1 MVDHWSLVLI
11 KIFETLGPELQDDQ
25 QIETFL
31 AAAAE
36 VGEKDSS
43 GVFTTTGKEVV
54 EKIGRCLL
62 DDSTRWILLLVQC
75 ANLWEAEKVKFSF
88 SGGIR
93 VEIGGIGD
101 QREWVDGFVESLLS
115 GQLSTRP
122 LDSVL
127 QKAVWSG
134 LAQCGGR
141 SVLAVSGA
149 EGEETRAVR
158 LGLSETRWGRAEL
171 APNSFLLLIE
181 PEHTDYVQRLQ
192 EQITREL
199 ERYAC
204 SDKTQVRCGRE
215 IKAFLPISPRLDW
228 AADHKERGLP
238 VGLWA
243 WGEEKGGIPLGESFS
258 GLEAD
263 GVERKELTFGTFRT
277 CLVGK
282 QAQARSVV
290 AFTHHLKP
298 IPSRVVWLWQGTEVA
313 HHAFDWEAS
322 FMAVTLYVEAPGDL
336 VWDISQRQFRWK
348 EEMAEQLDR
357 ACWDI
362 KPSLEA
368 LVKEYNHYSPRVE
381 GGTIGCWS
389 LLMLGCLALAGV
401 AAPFVGGQIA
411 LLLGGLLGLAL
422 VFSEFRFRHRK
433 RYALGQSL
441 KELAETLESKSGR
454 LWRKQVL
461 QVDGASAQPVS
472 PDSP

>member
-1 MVDHWSLVLI
+1 M
-11 KIFETLGPELQDDQ
+11 DDNQ

-31 AAAAE
+31 STAAE
-36 VGEKDSS
+36 AGEKDSS
-43 GVFTTTGKEVV
+43 GVFTTAGKEVV

-75 ANLWEAEKVKFSF
+75 ANLWDAESVHFSF

-101 QREWVDGFVESLLS
+101 QREWMDGFVEGLIS
-115 GQLSTRP
+115 GRLSTKP

-134 LAQCGGR
+134 LSQCGGK

-149 EGEETRAVR
+149 EGQETRAVR
-158 LGLSETRWGRAEL
+158 LGLSQTRWGRAEL

-192 EQITREL
+192 EQITNEL

-204 SDKTQVRCGRE
+204 SDKTRVRCGRE

-228 AADHKERGLP
+228 DADYKEQGLP

-243 WGEEKGGIPLGESFS
+243 WGEEGGGIPLGGSFS
-258 GLEAD
+258 GLGAD

-290 AFTHHLKP
+290 AFTHHLRP
-298 IPSRVVWLWQGTEVA
+298 VPSRVVWLWQGAEVA
-313 HHAFDWEAS
+313 HHALEWEAS
-322 FMAVTLYVEAPGDL
+322 SMAVTLYVEAPKDL

-357 ACWDI
+357 ACQDI
-362 KPSLEA
+362 KPSFEA
-368 LVKEYNHYSPRVE
+368 LVKEYNQYSPRVE
-381 GGTIGCWS
+381 RGTIGCWS

-401 AAPFVGGQIA
+401 VAPVVGGQLA
-411 LLLGGLLGLAL
+411 FLLGGILGLAL

-454 LWRKQVL
+454 LWSEERL
-461 QVDGASAQPVS
+461 SVDGTVLEQK
-472 PDSP
+472 D